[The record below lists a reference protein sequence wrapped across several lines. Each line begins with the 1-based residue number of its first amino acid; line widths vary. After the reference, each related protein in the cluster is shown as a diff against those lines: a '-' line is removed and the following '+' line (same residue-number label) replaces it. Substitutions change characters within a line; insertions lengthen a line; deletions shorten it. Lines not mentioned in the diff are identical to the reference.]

1 MSQYENQKR
10 PLRYSKNKI
19 DKAADDIRH
28 GVKGDERIEAIEKI
42 QNYREFHLYPLMLLK
57 NHLARTAKKISPDV
71 IVARRLKRLPTIIDK
86 LERPTLDG
94 SSANEI
100 KFTRMQDIAGCR
112 AIVRSPKQLWALK
125 KRLERSRCVHKII
138 RTKDYLS
145 EPKPS
150 GYGGLHLI
158 YKCYNGLEEEH
169 PWKGSLVEVQL
180 RTELQHAWATSLE
193 IIDTLEGIALKTS
206 LENHEEWREFFY
218 LAGKLVAH
226 KEGFCVLEE
235 TTLWDVATSCHN
247 ISISLD
253 VWGKLS
259 KYEFAI
265 SITTD
270 SDVVPTNAL
279 NKNGLF
285 LIRVTKDA
293 VKNKTYEVSVRS
305 FSSDEASVALE
316 SLNESELNDDY
327 FLAVLVSAEGVRSL
341 KQAYPN
347 YFGATDLFREF
358 LNYIEQE
365 YEKASEKILESAAT
379 IISSHKKLSDT
390 GEPIPDVL
398 ANVYRKLM
406 DAFAQDESVK
416 KDMEKYLGFEL
427 DELSR

>member
-10 PLRYSKNKI
+10 PLRYSKKKI

-28 GVKGDERIEAIEKI
+28 GIKGAERIEAIEKI

-158 YKCYNGLEEEH
+158 YKCYNGLDEEH

-206 LENHEEWREFFY
+206 LKNHEEWREFFY

-226 KEGFCVLEE
+226 KEGFCVMEDNNLWAVSIKCQYLAVSLE
-235 TTLWDVATSCHN
+235 
-247 ISISLD
+247 
-253 VWGKLS
+253 VWHKLS
-259 KYEFAI
+259 KYEIAMRL
-265 SITTD
+265 TTD
-270 SDVVPTNAL
+270 SDVVPTQEL

-285 LIRVTKDA
+285 LIRITHES
-293 VKNKTYEVSVRS
+293 VKNQDFKVDVQA
-305 FSSDEASVALE
+305 FSSEEASLALE
-316 SLNESELNDDY
+316 TLNESELSDEY
-327 FLAVLVSAEGVRSL
+327 LIAVLVSAEGVRSL

-347 YFGATDLFREF
+347 YFGATGLFREF
-358 LNYIEQE
+358 LNYVQTTSVEAEEPILKSAASIIERYLELNESGQITDELEKQYRGIMGYAEE
-365 YEKASEKILESAAT
+365 YELIREGLER
-379 IISSHKKLSDT
+379 H
-390 GEPIPDVL
+390 
-398 ANVYRKLM
+398 
-406 DAFAQDESVK
+406 
-416 KDMEKYLGFEL
+416 LGVGL
-427 DELSR
+427 DSLP